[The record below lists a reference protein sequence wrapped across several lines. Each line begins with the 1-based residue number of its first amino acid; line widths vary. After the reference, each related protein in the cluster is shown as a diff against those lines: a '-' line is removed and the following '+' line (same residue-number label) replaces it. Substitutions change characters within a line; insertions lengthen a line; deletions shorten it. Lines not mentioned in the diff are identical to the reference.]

1 MDRHRLV
8 CKAFQVQGYPH
19 AVGGGTAKIAVQ
31 LHGAS
36 LIFRESSLGNGKE
49 TFSGVPSSVRT
60 EMAPSSRSEEH
71 TSELQSLMRISYA
84 VFCLKNKKNQ
94 SRPSYSAHYAYK
106 TQAQYITRHH

>member
-1 MDRHRLV
+1 MDRQRLV

-19 AVGGGTAKIAVQ
+19 AVGGGTAEIAVQ

-60 EMAPSSRSEEH
+60 EMRSEEH
-71 TSELQSLMRISYA
+71 TSELQSLMRTSYA
-84 VFCLKNKKNQ
+84 FFCLKKKNHRYNKNTNKK
-94 SRPSYSAHYAYK
+94 PH
-106 TQAQYITRHH
+106 

>member
-60 EMAPSSRSEEH
+60 DMAPSSFRRATTCPTSRSEERRVG
-71 TSELQSLMRISYA
+71 TECGSTCRSS
-84 VFCLKNKKNQ
+84 C
-94 SRPSYSAHYAYK
+94 S
-106 TQAQYITRHH
+106 QYQ